1 MKQYNYNHVEDF
13 ALNMVNEAV
22 EKLNKSDKY
31 KEIDGKISNSIEKV
45 KGYIDDNAKVELD
58 KLFQLFDTKQLLIE
72 ESLYKS
78 GFRDGIVF

>member
-58 KLFQLFDTKQLLIE
+58 K
-72 ESLYKS
+72 
-78 GFRDGIVF
+78 